1 MTKADKYLIEDIHNI
16 LDNGYKDENPR
27 PKYEDGTP
35 AHTISVNHVMRKYD
49 LSKGEF
55 PLCTL
60 RPQAWKTGIRE
71 IFTIYQRPTNV
82 LSEMKEM
89 GVTWWDPWD
98 IGDGTIGQRYGAT
111 VKRYDLMN
119 NLIAD
124 IKKDPY
130 ARRKV
135 VSLWQEADLHE
146 TAGLA
151 PCAFLTIW
159 NVRGEYLDMVLVQ
172 RSGDMLTASG
182 AGGINEIQYA
192 ALLMMI
198 ARVCGLKEG
207 VFTHFVANEQIYDR
221 HMENADEMLRRAAE
235 AAETETEAA
244 EAAGAAISEDV
255 AAETDGSKKEGQPMP
270 SPRLVLHK
278 EPGCDFTDIT
288 LDDFE
293 MLDYAPMKP
302 QLKFELGI

>member
-1 MTKADKYLIEDIHNI
+1 MSLTTADEYLYNDIQNI
-16 LDNGYKDENPR
+16 LNNGYKDKNPR
-27 PKYEDGTP
+27 PKYKDGTP
-35 AHTISVNHVMRKYD
+35 AHTISVNHVVRKYD
-49 LSKGEF
+49 LSNDEF
-55 PLCTL
+55 PISIA

-71 IFTIYQRPTNV
+71 IFTIYQHPTNV
-82 LSEMKEM
+82 ISEMEDM
-89 GVTWWDPWD
+89 GVTWWGDWD

-111 VKRYDLMN
+111 VKRYDLVN

-124 IKKDPY
+124 IKNDPY
-130 ARRKV
+130 GRRKIMN
-135 VSLWQEADLHE
+135 LWQETDLRE

-159 NVRGEYLDMVLVQ
+159 NVRDEYLDMSLIQ

-198 ARVCGLKEG
+198 AKVTGYKPG

-221 HMENADEMLRRAAE
+221 HMDNATIILRRLE
-235 AAETETEAA
+235 Q
-244 EAAGAAISEDV
+244 
-255 AAETDGSKKEGQPMP
+255 QPNELTVK
-270 SPRLVLHK
+270 PRLVLNK
-278 EPGCDFTDIT
+278 EDGCHFEDIT
-288 LDDFE
+288 LDDFVME
-293 MLDYAPMKP
+293 NYEPIKP